1 MNLPSV
7 EDDDD
12 VVLRRNKHKLSAI
25 TVAGEYDGSP
35 IFLEWYPPLIS
46 VAYRRA
52 TVYVRYDGGHKR
64 NEFLVDVLALVCEL
78 VPVCP
83 EVAIGLGVP
92 RPPIRLLGDLTRPHA
107 RGVENNELDV
117 TAALTQYAAHMA
129 REINEISG
137 YVFKSKSPSC
147 GIRGVKVHVPGAR
160 SASTGVGVFA
170 HEFTALQLLLPVEDE
185 ARLAPPGLRDCF
197 IERVFAYR
205 RW

>member
-1 MNLPSV
+1 
-7 EDDDD
+7 
-12 VVLRRNKHKLSAI
+12 
-25 TVAGEYDGSP
+25 
-35 IFLEWYPPLIS
+35 
-46 VAYRRA
+46 
-52 TVYVRYDGGHKR
+52 
-64 NEFLVDVLALVCEL
+64 
-78 VPVCP
+78 
-83 EVAIGLGVP
+83 
-92 RPPIRLLGDLTRPHA
+92 
-107 RGVENNELDV
+107 
-117 TAALTQYAAHMA
+117 MA